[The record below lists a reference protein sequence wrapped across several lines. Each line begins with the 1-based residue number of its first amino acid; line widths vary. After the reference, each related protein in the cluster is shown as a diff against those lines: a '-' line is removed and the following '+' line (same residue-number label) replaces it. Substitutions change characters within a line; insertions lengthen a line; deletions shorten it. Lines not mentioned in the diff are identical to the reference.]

1 MIQKRADTSVFNSDY
16 EFVELDLDSNASS
29 THY

>member
-1 MIQKRADTSVFNSDY
+1 MIQNRADTNVFNSDY
-16 EFVELDLDSNASS
+16 EVVELDLDSNASS